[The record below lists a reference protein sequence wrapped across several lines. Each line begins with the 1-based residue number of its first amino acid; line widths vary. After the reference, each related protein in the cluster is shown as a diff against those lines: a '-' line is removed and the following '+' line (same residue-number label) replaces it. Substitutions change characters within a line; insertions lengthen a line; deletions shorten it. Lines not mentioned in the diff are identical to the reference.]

1 MRSQASLRSRLL
13 AVVLLLASPG
23 AGGMV
28 LPVLHPCPVDQPWAV
43 AAGAMEGH
51 GQTHAHHHGGDGSR
65 PEHRHCQCIGACE
78 DAAMRGAES
87 PLEEFAF
94 LLPVVR
100 VTGADPGSATLAP
113 APRNLLPPS
122 TAPPQG

>member
-1 MRSQASLRSRLL
+1 MRPRSPLRTHLL
-13 AVVLLLASPG
+13 AVVSLLASPG
-23 AGGMV
+23 AGGLV

-43 AAGAMEGH
+43 AGGAMQGH
-51 GQTHAHHHGGDGSR
+51 QRAHAHHHGGNGSR

-78 DAAMRGAES
+78 DAAMRGAEP

-100 VTGADPGSATLAP
+100 VTGTDLGSATLAP
-113 APRNLLPPS
+113 TPRNLLPPS